1 MAVNFTKQ
9 ATQTLAPAY
18 DLQINALKSQ
28 IPAIQ
33 QLYAALGQQ
42 QQGQKATDTQN
53 ILESASGRGLLRST
67 IPVDQQTGLEQTYIQ
82 KGAQLGA
89 EQVQKIGDVNSNIYG
104 ANINKAQAIAQLT
117 QALQGQSLDSQKF
130 AFDKKQ
136 STLELQQRQQLADR
150 EYKLQKELAAL
161 GIF

>member
-18 DLQINALKSQ
+18 DQQIKALKTQ
-28 IPAIQ
+28 IPAIE

-42 QQGQKATDTQN
+42 QQGQKATETQN
-53 ILESASGRGLLRST
+53 IFENASGRGLLRST
-67 IPVDQQTGLEQTYIQ
+67 IPVDQQAGLEQTYLQ

-89 EQVQKIGDVNSNIYG
+89 EQVQKVGAVNSDIYG
-104 ANINKAQAIAQLT
+104 ANISKANAIAQLT

-136 STLELQQRQQLADR
+136 STLELKQRQALADR